1 MSLLNTMMD
10 VMIKRIP
17 KEKREEMMTN
27 MMPMMMEGID
37 INELMPKMTKE
48 LLKDV
53 TVDDVV
59 NYLKKTLKETEKLQ
73 ELVTKM
79 KEASV
84 MQKIMLKT
92 YKSKLNFEETVA
104 AIQEAAPQN
113 GWKISD
119 SRDLQ
124 KEYQEAGLSD
134 MTKLKI
140 LYLRNPQGEYAVLSE
155 DKNKAISVF
164 MPTGLSVYETSEG
177 RVEIAAMNLDVMS
190 GMIAGAGE
198 EVLDKEAKNLKKT
211 LEGIVE
217 SQHTPPDN
225 RH

>member
-17 KEKREEMMTN
+17 KEKREEMMIN

-73 ELVTKM
+73 ELVSKM

-104 AIQEAAPQN
+104 AIHEAAPQN

-124 KEYQEAGLSD
+124 KQYQEAGLSD

-198 EVLDKEAKNLKKT
+198 EVLDKEAENLKKT
-211 LEGIVE
+211 LAGIVE
-217 SQHTPPDN
+217 
-225 RH
+225 